1 MRIHLVVLG
10 AAALL
15 ALAGGRPTS
24 GRSRVQGIPLGDLV
38 RSSPKTATP
47 PPSVPTRASP
57 TEMAQVAPAPAT
69 TGEMPS
75 TPLSGTFGST
85 TATNP
90 SLPGATPSVAIPTTV
105 PLSTGSPTTTTT
117 TPTTT
122 STAASVGGAPST
134 ASGSGNPPGYDHP

>member
-1 MRIHLVVLG
+1 MRIHL
-10 AAALL
+10 AALAVASL
-15 ALAGGRPTS
+15 FVLVGPRSPWSPTS
-24 GRSRVQGIPLGDLV
+24 LQGIPLGDLV

-134 ASGSGNPPGYDHP
+134 ASWSGNPPGYDHP